1 MPRSTRSSGTP
12 LPTRSSIAMNTDTY
26 DVIVAGAGPVGL
38 TLAIDLGRRGV
49 RCLIMERHPTTAPW
63 PKMDRSNARTMEFYR
78 RIGIVDRV
86 RALGYPADNPMD
98 VFLTTRL
105 SDPPIAV
112 LKYPSVAERRKQIA
126 ESPNGAWLL
135 EPYQLVSQNKLEPL
149 LKEVAEAT
157 PERHRALR
165 LRTGRFQ
172 PGRRWRDGP
181 RPDRGWT
188 RRNAAL
194 RLSGRLRRRH
204 QHRPQEARHQTG
216 RAAAAFATSFR

>member
-1 MPRSTRSSGTP
+1 MPVGTS
-12 LPTRSSIAMNTDTY
+12 LPAY

-38 TLAIDLGRRGV
+38 TLTIDLGRRGV
-49 RCLIMERHPTTAPW
+49 RCLLSERSPTTLPY

-78 RIGIVDRV
+78 RIGIADRV

-126 ESPNGAWLL
+126 ESPNGAFLL

-157 PERHRALR
+157 PNVTVRYGCGLEDFVQDDDLDPVPEQME
-165 LRTGRFQ
+165 L
-172 PGRRWRDGP
+172 GP
-181 RPDRGWT
+181 ELPDRNSVGT
-188 RRNAAL
+188 VMLAY
-194 RLSGRLRRRH
+194 
-204 QHRPQEARHQTG
+204 PDG
-216 RAAAAFATSFR
+216 RAVSVDYLMDEADALGADCLFAGAYTAAG

>member
-1 MPRSTRSSGTP
+1 MISDSS
-12 LPTRSSIAMNTDTY
+12 AAAY

-49 RCLIMERHPTTAPW
+49 RCLLMERHPTTLPW

-86 RALGYPADNPMD
+86 RALGYPPDNPMD

-126 ESPNGAWLL
+126 ESPNGNWLL
-135 EPYQLVSQNKLEPL
+135 EPYQLVSQNQLEPL
-149 LKEVAEAT
+149 LKDVAEGT
-157 PERHRALR
+157 PNVTVRYGCELVDFTQDKDGVTVIARSMDGNEGTLR
-165 LRTGRFQ
+165 SVYLAGCDGGASTVRKKLGIKLEGRGGLR
-172 PGRRWRDGP
+172 
-181 RPDRGWT
+181 
-188 RRNAAL
+188 
-194 RLSGRLRRRH
+194 
-204 QHRPQEARHQTG
+204 E
-216 RAAAAFATSFR
+216 